1 MPSGTLA
8 SRLVLV
14 LGCLVSTT
22 ALAADPLG
30 LARAGRYVD
39 LAALGAAA
47 LPPLLET
54 YPTADRETRS
64 AILLALGALNVKS
77 PAAVAVLNTDVDGED
92 SAFQDLHRYALQ
104 VVDPAVRSANLFEQ
118 VTGEGV
124 PLDPELSGFMYA
136 TLLTAYDACDDR
148 LPRTR
153 RWIDGLA
160 DADPRVRY
168 AAIVA
173 LRITTGASHAYH
185 PWARDGARKGPLD
198 AWRAWLRRL
207 ERACRG

>member
-8 SRLVLV
+8 SRLAIV
-14 LGCLVSTT
+14 LGCLLPSV
-22 ALAADPLG
+22 ALATDPLA
-30 LARAGRYVD
+30 LARAGRYADV
-39 LAALGAAA
+39 ATLGGPA
-47 LPPLLET
+47 LPPLLAA
-54 YPTADRETRS
+54 YPTGDRETRS
-64 AILLALGALNVKS
+64 AILLALGSLNIKS
-77 PAAVAVLNTDVDGED
+77 PAAVAVLNADVDGED

-124 PLDPELSGFMYA
+124 PLDPELAGFMHA
-136 TLLTAYDACDDR
+136 TLLTAYDACNDR
-148 LPRTR
+148 LPRAR
-153 RWIDGLA
+153 RWVDELA
-160 DADPRVRY
+160 AADPRTRY
-168 AAIVA
+168 AAIVS

-185 PWARDGARKGPLD
+185 PWASDAARTGPLD